1 MFYRGRRLRKNPV
14 IRQLTRET
22 QLSPLDFVYPIFV
35 AEGENLCQPIPSMPG
50 VFRWSVD
57 RLGEVLARMEKAG
70 VGACLLF
77 GIPDHKD
84 EIGSAAWDENG
95 VVQRAMAQIR
105 RLSPEMYIIGDV
117 CMCEYTS
124 HGHCGILDETGY
136 VKNDETLGYLCR
148 IAVSYARAG
157 ADMVAPSDMMDGHI
171 QAIRS
176 ALDEAGFVNTAILGY
191 SAKFASGFYGPFR
204 DAADSAPVFGDRKAY
219 QMDPAN
225 GREALR
231 EIEADIREGADMVMV
246 KPAMPYLDI
255 LKAGSEAY
263 NIPFAAYQVSG
274 EYSMLKKA
282 MEEGLLPPTVVEESL
297 IALKR
302 AGARWLITYF
312 ALEVGEALKN
322 R

>member
-70 VGACLLF
+70 VKACLLF

-84 EIGSAAWDENG
+84 EIGSAAWDKNG

-204 DAADSAPVFGDRKAY
+204 DAADSAPAFGDRKAY

-231 EIEADIREGADMVMV
+231 EIEADIQEGADMVMV

-282 MEEGLLPPTVVEESL
+282 IEEGLLPPTVAEESL

-322 R
+322 H

>member
-1 MFYRGRRLRKNPV
+1 
-14 IRQLTRET
+14 
-22 QLSPLDFVYPIFV
+22 
-35 AEGENLCQPIPSMPG
+35 
-50 VFRWSVD
+50 
-57 RLGEVLARMEKAG
+57 
-70 VGACLLF
+70 
-77 GIPDHKD
+77 
-84 EIGSAAWDENG
+84 
-95 VVQRAMAQIR
+95 
-105 RLSPEMYIIGDV
+105 
-117 CMCEYTS
+117 
-124 HGHCGILDETGY
+124 
-136 VKNDETLGYLCR
+136 
-148 IAVSYARAG
+148 
-157 ADMVAPSDMMDGHI
+157 
-171 QAIRS
+171 
-176 ALDEAGFVNTAILGY
+176 
-191 SAKFASGFYGPFR
+191 
-204 DAADSAPVFGDRKAY
+204 
-219 QMDPAN
+219 MDPAN

>member
-35 AEGENLCQPIPSMPG
+35 AEGENHCQPIPSMPG

-77 GIPDHKD
+77 GIPEHKD

-204 DAADSAPVFGDRKAY
+204 DAADSAPAFGDRKAY

-255 LKAGSEAY
+255 LKAGSETY

-282 MEEGLLPPTVVEESL
+282 IEEGLLPPTVVEESL

>member
-1 MFYRGRRLRKNPV
+1 
-14 IRQLTRET
+14 
-22 QLSPLDFVYPIFV
+22 
-35 AEGENLCQPIPSMPG
+35 MPG
-50 VFRWSVD
+50 VLRWSVY
-57 RLGEVLARMEKAG
+57 RLCEVLARMEKAG
-70 VGACLLF
+70 VKACLLF
-77 GIPDHKD
+77 GIPEHKD
-84 EIGSAAWDENG
+84 KIGSAAWDENG

-204 DAADSAPVFGDRKAY
+204 DAADSAPAFGDRKAY

>member
-204 DAADSAPVFGDRKAY
+204 DAADSAPAFGDRKAY

-312 ALEVGEALKN
+312 ALEVGEALQN